1 MNQSKFILGLDKQKI
16 SFREREIKLLQ
27 SILTKTKISKK
38 KQRITL
44 QDNLIKETKLPFRNY
59 AKRLVYWLI
68 SSYQCTKISQR
79 S

>member
-38 KQRITL
+38 NQRITL
-44 QDNLIKETKLPFRNY
+44 LEKNET
-59 AKRLVYWLI
+59 I
-68 SSYQCTKISQR
+68 I
-79 S
+79 